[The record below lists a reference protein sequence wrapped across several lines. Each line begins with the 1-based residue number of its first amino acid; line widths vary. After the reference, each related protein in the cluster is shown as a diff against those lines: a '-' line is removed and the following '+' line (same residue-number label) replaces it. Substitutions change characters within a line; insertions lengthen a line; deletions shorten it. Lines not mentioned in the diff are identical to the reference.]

1 MADFKSDYIDTVAS
15 SNSYLP
21 TGVII
26 QLAGPYSQIQTPN
39 KELWIAKGLLPC
51 DGSAYLITAYQDL
64 SNVITTLYNTSD
76 GQTAPAAGYF
86 RVPRLHTSKL
96 SLAMPNV
103 SVAGTVTNSTN
114 HTHTF
119 TEPSWS
125 AVASTHN
132 HTHNVSVNTG
142 DTATMN
148 AHNHTIAADF
158 TFNSTAPNS
167 VTNASDGN
175 QTQTL
180 GNHSHTVTAN
190 SSNITT
196 VSVNSAAHEHNINT
210 ANTGVQVNPNTG
222 AALSSSHDHTSTNN
236 AQTIVSKTLDNDP
249 YPVPYANVLYFI
261 KA

>member
-21 TGVII
+21 TGVIVQI
-26 QLAGPYSQIQTPN
+26 AGPYSEIQTPK
-39 KELWIAKGLLPC
+39 KELWIEKGLIPC
-51 DGSAYLITAYQDL
+51 DGTAYPIITYQALYD
-64 SNVITTLYNTSD
+64 VITTLYSTSD

-96 SLAMPNV
+96 SLGMPNV
-103 SVAGTVTNSTN
+103 SIAGTVTNSTN
-114 HTHTF
+114 HTHTA
-119 TEPSWS
+119 TQPSWS
-125 AVASTHN
+125 AVDSTHD
-132 HTHNVSVNTG
+132 HTHNVAAAAAT
-142 DTATMN
+142 TATMN
-148 AHNHTIAADF
+148 AHNHPINADF

-167 VTNASDGN
+167 VSLASDGT

-196 VSVNSAAHEHNINT
+196 VSVNTSAHGHSINT
-210 ANTGVQVNPNTG
+210 ANTGVQVNPTNG
-222 AALSSSHDHTSTNN
+222 AALSSSHGHNSTNN
-236 AQTIVSKTLDNDP
+236 SQTVVSKTFNNNP

>member
-1 MADFKSDYIDTVAS
+1 MADFKSDYIDTVVS

-21 TGVII
+21 TGVIV

-39 KELWIAKGLLPC
+39 KELWVADGLLPC

-64 SNVITTLYNTSD
+64 YDVITTLYNTSD
-76 GQTAPAAGYF
+76 GQTTPAAGYF
-86 RVPRLHTSKL
+86 RVPRLHTNKL

-103 SVAGTVTNSTN
+103 SIAGTVTNSTN

-119 TEPSWS
+119 TEPSWN
-125 AVASTHN
+125 AGASFHN
-132 HTHNVSVNTG
+132 HSHNVVANTSS
-142 DTATMN
+142 TATMN
-148 AHNHTIAADF
+148 AHNHAIAADF

-167 VTNASDGN
+167 VTNAADGS

-180 GNHSHTVTAN
+180 GNHSHTVTGN

-196 VSVNSAAHEHNINT
+196 VSVNTAAHEHNINT
-210 ANTGVQVNPNTG
+210 ANTGAQIE
-222 AALSSSHDHTSTNN
+222 SSSHTHASTNN
-236 AQTIVSKTLDNDP
+236 AQTIVSKTLENNP